1 MKFGFY
7 VAGQKGFSVLESFVL
22 ERGSG
27 FVSWVIFAKD
37 KGVNNDWSED
47 IEALCKKFSLPV
59 FDRRTAP
66 SLSELSAD
74 VRYAVGWRWIIEGN
88 GLLIVFHDSPLP
100 KYRGF
105 APVVNMLIEG
115 VDHLG
120 VTALIASAAYDRGEV
135 VGQEITRIEYP
146 IKIKDAISKVV
157 PLYKNLVLRVTGQL
171 LQTGRL
177 ESIPQDES
185 RASYSLWR
193 DDEDYLISWNW
204 SAQKIKRFIDAT
216 GSPYKGA
223 SVIVKNSLVR
233 VFDANVVEDVCIE
246 AREDSLGKVI
256 FIEDGCPVVIC
267 GHGLLKLTE
276 LRSDEGGDFIGR
288 IGMRTRFKG
297 KAGEK

>member
-7 VAGQKGFSVLESFVL
+7 VMGQKGFCALESFIL
-22 ERGSG
+22 EQGAE
-27 FVSWVIFAKD
+27 FVSWVICAKD

-47 IEALCKKFSLPV
+47 IEALCKKLNLPV
-59 FDRRTAP
+59 FDRRTDTD
-66 SLSELSAD
+66 LSELSAD
-74 VRYAVGWRWIIEGN
+74 VRYAVGWRWIIEGT

-120 VTALIASAAYDRGEV
+120 VTALIASAAYDKGEV
-135 VGQEITRIEYP
+135 VGQEVTRIEYP
-146 IKIKDAISKVV
+146 IKIKDAISKVT
-157 PLYKNLVLRVTGQL
+157 PLYKSLMSRVTGQL

-204 SAQKIKRFIDAT
+204 SAQKVKRFIDAT

-223 SVIVKNSLVR
+223 SAIVKNSLVR
-233 VFDANVVEDVCIE
+233 VFDAIVIEDVSIE
-246 AREDSLGKVI
+246 ARGDSLGKVI

-267 GHGLLKLTE
+267 GYGLLKLTE
-276 LRSDEGGDFIGR
+276 LRSDEGGDLIGK

-297 KAGEK
+297 REGEK